1 MNASTA
7 ILVNQQRV
15 PRYPTLMRRI
25 SYRLLVV
32 GYENRGDTHPH
43 AVNAEEVEAR
53 MVAIPRPT
61 ANICTIIVVTTSS
74 HRYILIVRRKAS
86 FQRAALRWIAFIATR
101 GPLPHIARQIQCA
114 TSRCTRRATTSA
126 YLPQNRRHALA
137 HGLLL
142 PDRTDGAVL
151 FADISG
157 FTPLTEALR
166 LSLGP
171 RQGSE
176 ALTDH
181 LNRTYTALI
190 SEVDAYRGSVIGF
203 AGDAITCWFD
213 EADGPAVPRAVAC
226 AVALQRTMMRD
237 SRVPLP
243 RGGAVTLALKVAIAS
258 GPVRRMVVGDPA
270 IQRLD
275 LLAGATVA
283 RVAVA
288 EHHAAAG
295 EIVLDAACVA
305 ALGTTATIGTWR
317 EDAETGAR
325 FAPLLELRVPPLP
338 APWPDLTAN
347 ALPPALLQSWLLPAV
362 YTRELAGHGAFLTE
376 LRPAVALFLRFS
388 GIDYDAD
395 PEAQPRLDTFIRTVQ
410 GVLAHF
416 GGALLQVIIGDKGSY
431 LCCAFGAPVAHE
443 DDARRAVIAALTL
456 QHEAVVATALPPLQI
471 GISQGVMR
479 CGAYG
484 SPRRRTYGILGDAV
498 NLAARLMALAVP
510 DEILIS
516 GEVRHGVVTHVT
528 LKPHPP
534 VTLKGKAEPVPVF
547 AVGDLRHERAVRL
560 PEPSYALPMVGR
572 EAELAQSVQV
582 IEQTLAGHGHVLG
595 ITAEAGL
602 GKSRLVAEV
611 LRLAHQRGMVGYGG
625 AAQATGTCSPY
636 LVWQPIWRALFD
648 LAPDAPLRRQLRA
661 LEGLVDEWA
670 PERIEAVPLLG
681 PLLGL
686 ALPDN
691 AFTAHLEARDR
702 QGALHAL
709 LRACLAG
716 VAREVQGEGGGLLI
730 VLEDVHWVDAAST
743 ALLRELTH
751 TIADLPVLL
760 VLAYRPLDQ
769 AQPQGWS
776 EIDLPGCHEMPLNG
790 LDGVAAEQLL
800 RAKLL
805 QLFPTRGGTV
815 PATLVARLM
824 ERTQGNPFYLEEL
837 LNYLHDRG
845 LDPREEGALESLALP
860 DSLHRLILSRLDQ
873 LSAQQQVILKVSSV
887 IGRRFLVAWLRGA
900 FPTLAPPEGLA
911 DDLAHLSELELT
923 PLDTPEPELA
933 YLFKHVITREVTYES
948 LGAATRAALH
958 GQLAAYL
965 EQLAG
970 TDVAG
975 LLDVLAYHYE
985 QSDNLAKKREY
996 LRRAGEAAAARYA
1009 NAAAIS
1015 YLSRALEVA
1024 PADDLSERYTLLLA
1038 REQVY
1043 GLRGERAVQQADLDT
1058 LATLAEHLD
1067 DPVPRVEVALRR
1079 ARYANNVSAFAVA
1092 EQTARAAISMAQAA
1106 NLPHMEATA
1115 HQSMGFALCE
1125 LARYPQASEHLAASL
1140 RLATEGNA
1148 PQQIWATLS
1157 IMAAVAV
1164 AQGDG
1169 PTAHAQLQRSLEL
1182 ARTLGNRRL
1191 ESYTLNDLAVLLNE
1205 QGDLVTASA
1214 YQEACLAAAH
1224 TIGDRW
1230 FEGRVLGNLGFTR
1243 HSLGDYSGA
1252 RAYGEQS
1259 LALASETGDRQQM
1272 AFTCGNLGLT
1282 ALAQGDNVGARA
1294 AFQQSLA
1301 IAEALGDRFLVGG
1314 AQRGLGN
1321 VALAQGDLAAATH
1334 AFAVAVAHLR
1344 EVSSSAMVAEV
1355 LAGLARVALARGD
1368 APGALALV
1376 EAILAHLATGTLD
1389 GAEEPMLVYLTCY
1402 EALRANGDPRTS
1414 ALLTRARAELQSRA
1428 AHITDPAV
1436 RQRFLGVAA
1445 HREVLR
1451 AEG

>member
-1 MNASTA
+1 
-7 ILVNQQRV
+7 
-15 PRYPTLMRRI
+15 
-25 SYRLLVV
+25 
-32 GYENRGDTHPH
+32 
-43 AVNAEEVEAR
+43 
-53 MVAIPRPT
+53 MVAYL
-61 ANICTIIVVTTSS
+61 AQD
-74 HRYILIVRRKAS
+74 RR
-86 FQRAALRWIAFIATR
+86 QALAY
-101 GPLPHIARQIQCA
+101 GPPLPTYGQ
-114 TSRCTRRATTSA
+114 
-126 YLPQNRRHALA
+126 
-137 HGLLL
+137 
-142 PDRTDGAVL
+142 GAAL

-166 LSLGP
+166 HALGTW
-171 RQGSE
+171 RGCE
-176 ALTDH
+176 TLTDH
-181 LNRTYTALI
+181 LNRTYAALMAQ
-190 SEVDAYRGSVIGF
+190 VDAYRGSVIGF
-203 AGDAITCWFD
+203 AGDAITCWFAD
-213 EADGPAVPRAVAC
+213 ADGPAVPRAAAC
-226 AVALQRTMMRD
+226 AVALQRTMATGAH
-237 SRVPLP
+237 VALP
-243 RGGAVTLALKVAIAS
+243 GGGAVTLALKVALAC
-258 GPVRRMVVGDPA
+258 GPARRLVVGDPA
-270 IQRLD
+270 IQTLD

-295 EIVLDAACVA
+295 EIVLDAASVA
-305 ALGTTATIGTWR
+305 ALGTAATVGGWR
-317 EDAETGAR
+317 EDAATGAR
-325 FAPLLELRVPPLP
+325 FAPLRELLVAPPP
-338 APWPDLTAN
+338 APWPTLAAD
-347 ALPPALLQSWLLPAV
+347 ALPPTLLQPWLLPAV
-362 YTRELAGHGAFLTE
+362 YARELAGYGAFLTE
-376 LRPAVALFLRFS
+376 LRPAVALFLRFN

-395 PEAQPRLDTFIRTVQ
+395 PDAQPRLDTFVRRVQ
-410 GVLAHF
+410 DVLARF
-416 GGALLQVIIGDKGSY
+416 GGTLLQAVIGDKGSY
-431 LCCAFGAPVAHE
+431 LCCAFGAPVVHE
-443 DDARRAVIAALTL
+443 DDARRAVLAALTL
-456 QHEAVVATALPPLQI
+456 QHEVAVAAALPPLQI

-510 DEILIS
+510 GETLIS
-516 GEVRHGVVTHVT
+516 GEVRQDVVTHVT

-534 VTLKGKAEPVPVF
+534 VMLKGKAEPVPVF

-572 EAELAQSVQV
+572 EAELEQSVRV

-611 LRLAHQRGMVGYGG
+611 LRLAHQRGMLGYGG
-625 AAQATGTCSPY
+625 AAQAMGTRSPY

-648 LAPDAPLRRQLRA
+648 LAPDAPLRRQLRT

-670 PERIEAVPLLG
+670 PERIEALPLLG

-686 ALPDN
+686 DIPDN
-691 AFTAHLEARDR
+691 TFTAQLEARDR

-730 VLEDVHWVDAAST
+730 ILEDVHWIDAAST
-743 ALLRELTH
+743 ALLHDLTH
-751 TIADLPVLL
+751 AIADLPVLL

-776 EIDLPGCHEMPLNG
+776 VDELPGFHEMPLNG

-815 PATLVARLM
+815 PATLMARLM

-837 LNYLHDRG
+837 VSYLHDRG
-845 LDPREEGALESLALP
+845 VDPREEGALASLALP

-873 LSAQQQVILKVSSV
+873 LSAQQQVILKASSV

-948 LGAATRAALH
+948 LGSATRATLH

-965 EQLAG
+965 EQLAD

-985 QSDNLAKKREY
+985 QSDNLPKKRTY

-1015 YLSRALEVA
+1015 CLSRALEFA
-1024 PADDLSERYTLLLA
+1024 PPDDVGERYALLLV

-1043 GLRGERAVQQADLDT
+1043 ALRGEREAQQADLDT

-1067 DPVPRVEVALRR
+1067 DPVARVEVALRR
-1079 ARYANNVSAFAVA
+1079 ARYANTMSAFAVA

-1106 NLPHMEATA
+1106 NLPHMEVTA

-1148 PQQIWATLS
+1148 PQQIWGTLN

-1191 ESYTLNDLAVLLNE
+1191 ESYTLNDLAALLNE

-1224 TIGDRW
+1224 AIGDRW

-1243 HSLGDYSGA
+1243 HSLGDYGGA
-1252 RAYGEQS
+1252 RVYGEQS

-1301 IAEALGDRFLVGG
+1301 IAEALGDRFLVGV

-1321 VALAQGDLAAATH
+1321 VALAQGDLAAATQ
-1334 AFAVAVAHLR
+1334 AFAAAVAHVR
-1344 EVSSSAMVAEV
+1344 EVSSSALVAEP

-1402 EALRANGDPRTS
+1402 EALRANGDPRTP
-1414 ALLTRARAELQSRA
+1414 ALLARARAELQSHA

-1436 RQRFLGVAA
+1436 RQRFLEVAA
-1445 HREVLR
+1445 HRELLA

>member
-1 MNASTA
+1 
-7 ILVNQQRV
+7 
-15 PRYPTLMRRI
+15 
-25 SYRLLVV
+25 
-32 GYENRGDTHPH
+32 
-43 AVNAEEVEAR
+43 
-53 MVAIPRPT
+53 MVAYL
-61 ANICTIIVVTTSS
+61 AQD
-74 HRYILIVRRKAS
+74 RR
-86 FQRAALRWIAFIATR
+86 QALAY
-101 GPLPHIARQIQCA
+101 GPPLPTYGQ
-114 TSRCTRRATTSA
+114 
-126 YLPQNRRHALA
+126 
-137 HGLLL
+137 
-142 PDRTDGAVL
+142 GAAL

-166 LSLGP
+166 HALGTW
-171 RQGSE
+171 RGCE
-176 ALTDH
+176 TLTDH
-181 LNRTYTALI
+181 LNRTYAALMAQ
-190 SEVDAYRGSVIGF
+190 VDAYRGSVIGF
-203 AGDAITCWFD
+203 AGDAITCWFAD
-213 EADGPAVPRAVAC
+213 ADGPAVPRAAAC
-226 AVALQRTMMRD
+226 AVALQRTMATGAH
-237 SRVPLP
+237 VALP
-243 RGGAVTLALKVAIAS
+243 GGGAVTLALKVALAC
-258 GPVRRMVVGDPA
+258 GPARRLVVGDPA
-270 IQRLD
+270 IQSLD
-275 LLAGATVA
+275 LLAGATLA

-295 EIVLDAACVA
+295 EIVLDAASVA
-305 ALGTTATIGTWR
+305 ALGTAATSGGWR
-317 EDAETGAR
+317 EDAATGEQ
-325 FAPLLELRVPPLP
+325 FAPLYELLMAPLP
-338 APWPDLTAN
+338 APWPALAAD
-347 ALPPALLQSWLLPAV
+347 ALPPALLQPWLLPAV
-362 YTRELAGHGAFLTE
+362 YARELAGHGAFLTE

-395 PEAQPRLDTFIRTVQ
+395 PDAQSRLDTFVCRVQ
-410 GVLAHF
+410 DVLARF
-416 GGALLQVIIGDKGSY
+416 GGALLQAVIGDKGSY

-443 DDARRAVIAALTL
+443 DDARRAVLAALAL
-456 QHEAVVATALPPLQI
+456 HHEAVSAAALPPLQI

-484 SPRRRTYGILGDAV
+484 SPQRRTYGMLGDRV
-498 NLAARLMALAVP
+498 NLAARLMSLATP
-510 DEILIS
+510 
-516 GEVRHGVVTHVT
+516 GETIVCGAVRAAVATSMT
-528 LKPHPP
+528 LEPRPP
-534 VTLKGKAEPVPVF
+534 VQIKGTAEPLPVF
-547 AVGDLRHERAVRL
+547 AVGGLRHERAVRL
-560 PEPSYALPMVGR
+560 PEPTYALPMVGR
-572 EAELAQSVQV
+572 TSELATVSQV
-582 IEQTLAGHGHVLG
+582 LDRTLGGRGSVLG

-602 GKSRLVAEV
+602 GKSRLVAELV
-611 LRLAHQRGMVGYGG
+611 RLAHQRGMVGYGG
-625 AAQATGTCSPY
+625 ACQAMDTRSPY
-636 LVWQPIWRALFD
+636 VVWQPIWRAIFD
-648 LAPDAPLRRQLRA
+648 LDPVAPLRRQVRA
-661 LEGLVDEWA
+661 LEGLVDDWV
-670 PERIEAVPLLG
+670 PERVAATPLLG
-681 PLLGL
+681 PLLGI
-686 ALPDN
+686 ALPEND
-691 AFTAHLEARDR
+691 FTHSLAPKDR
-702 QGALHAL
+702 QSALHAL
-709 LRACLAG
+709 LRDCLGA
-716 VAREVQGEGGGLLI
+716 VAREAQANGGGLLLI
-730 VLEDVHWVDAAST
+730 LEDSHWLDAASS
-743 ALLRELTH
+743 ALLGEL
-751 TIADLPVLL
+751 AQGLAELPVLV
-760 VLAYRPLDQ
+760 VLAYRPPALTQ
-769 AQPQGWS
+769 PTVLPHAELPNFTQLSLEGLAPAAAAQLIQ
-776 EIDLPGCHEMPLNG
+776 
-790 LDGVAAEQLL
+790 
-800 RAKLL
+800 AKLL
-805 QLFPTRGGTV
+805 QLFPARSGAV
-815 PATLVARLM
+815 PTALVTQLM
-824 ERTQGNPFYLEEL
+824 VRTQGNPFYLEEL
-837 LNYLHDRG
+837 LNYLHDRAI
-845 LDPREEGALESLALP
+845 DPREAGALEALALP

-873 LSAQQQVILKVSSV
+873 LSAQQQVILKASSV

-948 LGAATRAALH
+948 LGSATRATLH

-965 EQLAG
+965 EQLAD

-985 QSDNLAKKREY
+985 QSDNLPKKRTY

-1015 YLSRALEVA
+1015 CLSRALEFA
-1024 PADDLSERYTLLLA
+1024 PPDDVGERYALLLV

-1043 GLRGERAVQQADLDT
+1043 ALRGEREAQQADLDT

-1067 DPVPRVEVALRR
+1067 DPVARVEVALRR
-1079 ARYANNVSAFAVA
+1079 ARYANTMSAFAVA

-1106 NLPHMEATA
+1106 NLPHMEVTA

-1148 PQQIWATLS
+1148 PQQIWGTLN

-1191 ESYTLNDLAVLLNE
+1191 ESYTLNDLAALLNE

-1224 TIGDRW
+1224 AIGDRW

-1243 HSLGDYSGA
+1243 HSLGDYGGA
-1252 RAYGEQS
+1252 RVYGEQS

-1301 IAEALGDRFLVGG
+1301 IAEALGDRFLVGV

-1321 VALAQGDLAAATH
+1321 VALAQGDLAAATQ
-1334 AFAVAVAHLR
+1334 AFAAAVAHVR
-1344 EVSSSAMVAEV
+1344 EVSSSALVAEP

-1402 EALRANGDPRTS
+1402 EALRANGDPRTP
-1414 ALLTRARAELQSRA
+1414 ALLARARAELQSHA

-1436 RQRFLGVAA
+1436 RQRFLEVAA
-1445 HREVLR
+1445 HRELLA